1 MEQFLSNFASLF
13 DSEEFTIFL
22 TAWGALAIALTIALV
37 IRKVSD
43 HMAGIEEAKHR
54 QRVEASLGD
63 EKAEAEQ
70 AEAERALE
78 ALQSNAADKVGP
90 RTARDFIPYGYSD
103 RAA

>member
-1 MEQFLSNFASLF
+1 MEQFPSNFASLF
-13 DSEEFTIFL
+13 GSEEFTIFL
-22 TAWGALAIALTIALV
+22 TAWGALAAALTITLV

-43 HMAGIEEAKHR
+43 HMAGIGEANRR
-54 QRVEASLGD
+54 QRDEARLGD
-63 EKAEAEQ
+63 EKAEAER

-78 ALQSNAADKVGP
+78 ALQGNAANKGVP